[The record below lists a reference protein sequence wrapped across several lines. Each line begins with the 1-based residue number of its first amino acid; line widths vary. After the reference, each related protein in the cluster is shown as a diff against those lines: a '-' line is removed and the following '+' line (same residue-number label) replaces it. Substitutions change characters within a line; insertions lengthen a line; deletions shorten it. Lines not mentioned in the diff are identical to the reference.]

1 MRIKRRWSEIVS
13 DAQETSKTS
22 DVVPSSAPTRTGD
35 AILQHFRKVR
45 KDCIKFF
52 ALTQQVKEMKP
63 TGEPRR
69 LDLERVATALWNAKG
84 DDKKSSAVKR
94 SMYEYIG
101 DEPNVKDPGPRFKFM
116 YAYKYLET
124 CAQHNL
130 NLGAVESASPQK
142 SVSIAAVFTT
152 SDNSI
157 IDDTD

>member
-1 MRIKRRWSEIVS
+1 
-13 DAQETSKTS
+13 
-22 DVVPSSAPTRTGD
+22 
-35 AILQHFRKVR
+35 
-45 KDCIKFF
+45 
-52 ALTQQVKEMKP
+52 
-63 TGEPRR
+63 
-69 LDLERVATALWNAKG
+69 
-84 DDKKSSAVKR
+84 
-94 SMYEYIG
+94 MYEYIG

-142 SVSIAAVFTT
+142 SVSIAAVITT